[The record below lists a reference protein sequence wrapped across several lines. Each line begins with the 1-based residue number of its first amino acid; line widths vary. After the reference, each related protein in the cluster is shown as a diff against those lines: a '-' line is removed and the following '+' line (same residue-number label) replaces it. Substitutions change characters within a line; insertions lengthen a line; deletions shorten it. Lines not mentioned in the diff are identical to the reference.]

1 MQNSRTL
8 ATWEFFGQPAGL
20 LIFLPFYCTP
30 MEDAPPDGPRM
41 SSASCC
47 SLLGLVPSPL
57 APSSQ
62 QLLEFPGHVRCLAF
76 DARHLLPPLE
86 CLNLPDTGIQFSAN
100 AQLREAVQRRLA
112 GDPACSGKTT
122 WWKYPF
128 LLVVQVTCSISSLTS
143 SSSSTWTNER
153 SNSLGWHFRRL
164 IAYSL

>member
-8 ATWEFFGQPAGL
+8 ATWEFFGKPAGL

-100 AQLREAVQRRLA
+100 AQFREAVQRRLA
-112 GDPACSGKTT
+112 GGSRLQRKNDVMEIS
-122 WWKYPF
+122 
-128 LLVVQVTCSISSLTS
+128 LLAG
-143 SSSSTWTNER
+143 R
-153 SNSLGWHFRRL
+153 PSNVLNFQLDKQLLQYLDKREKQQLRMAFSQ
-164 IAYSL
+164 AYSL